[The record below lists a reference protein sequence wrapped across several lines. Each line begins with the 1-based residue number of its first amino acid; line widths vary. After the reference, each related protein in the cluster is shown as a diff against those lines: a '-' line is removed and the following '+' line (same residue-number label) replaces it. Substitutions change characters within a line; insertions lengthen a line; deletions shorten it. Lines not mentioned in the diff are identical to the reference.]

1 MIVTSTGVAV
11 GRGGGEDLAKRIEA
25 AMLRAASQAQAE
37 GLTADD
43 TIRDRMLAARNEVLA
58 NG

>member
-1 MIVTSTGVAV
+1 MIVSATGVAV
-11 GRGGGEDLAKRIEA
+11 GRGVGEDLAKRIET
-25 AMLRAASQAQAE
+25 AMIRAVEMAQAE

-43 TIRDRMLAARNEVLA
+43 TIRARMLAARDGVLA

>member
-1 MIVTSTGVAV
+1 MIVSATGVAV
-11 GRGGGEDLAKRIEA
+11 GRGVGEDLAKRVEA
-25 AMLRAASQAQAE
+25 AMLRAVEIAQSE